1 MAFTKQVSIATLLL
15 ACVSSSCSK
24 KDSSTTTPTPT
35 PTPTGI
41 TFKVDGTS
49 VSCDSANAV
58 LYTSSLTSKRMID
71 VYGFKAGLTVL
82 EFHFQP
88 KTGSL
93 PADKTF
99 DNSWLTWANATDY
112 FDSKSGT
119 MKLTKCDTTTNN
131 IEATFDFVGEN
142 FSKTATHSITEG
154 TMNLNK
160 ITKH

>member
-1 MAFTKQVSIATLLL
+1 MTFTKQVSIATLLL

-35 PTPTGI
+35 STGI

-71 VYGFKAGLTVL
+71 VFAFKGGITVL

-88 KTGSL
+88 KTGNV

-99 DNSWLTWANATDY
+99 DNSWLTWANATDN
-112 FDSKSGT
+112 FHSKSGT
-119 MKLTKCDTTTNN
+119 LKLSKCDTISNS

-142 FSKTATHSITEG
+142 FSATATHNITEG
-154 TMNLNK
+154 TMTLNK
-160 ITKH
+160 ITRH